1 MSVRDNNAPLP
12 SSQRMLGSIL
22 TLTALKKAKAGSR
35 WIPAFAGM
43 TTVRMSISLLLLTFL
58 FNSNAFAQNVLIRGA
73 TVHTADSRGTLKE
86 TDVLVQDGVIRA
98 VGSGLAAP
106 AGVAV

>member
-1 MSVRDNNAPLP
+1 
-12 SSQRMLGSIL
+12 
-22 TLTALKKAKAGSR
+22 
-35 WIPAFAGM
+35 M

-106 AGVAV
+106 AGVAVVEANLSLIHI